1 MPTER
6 PMRGMRLLIALA
18 VSCFAAHAGAQT
30 AAVPQH
36 DFGRTPNVIDIG
48 YGVLATPMSVLGE
61 VMRRDQILARAA
73 KQQQLEFRF
82 HPFEKGV
89 DSLPPLLDGKLDGAM
104 PTDVVALDAIAR
116 SEIVLLGYVRQ
127 SFSSVVGQ
135 RGSSMAELKGK
146 RIGNAQGTSG
156 HSALLQGLA
165 GAGLSEKDVT
175 LVQMNVHDMPDALL
189 SGRIDAFAAWEPTP
203 STTLRL
209 YPTRFSALHKQISP
223 AYLVVSRQMSR
234 DNPEAARLLL
244 ASLHRAVRW
253 LKNNRSHLDTAS
265 SWTRVAMFT
274 FTGKP
279 PAVSDREIAALTRSD
294 LLNIAGVPL
303 IPANEGQNNSALWR
317 SFDFFRKAG
326 KLPAD
331 LSWATV
337 QSSFD
342 VEHTA
347 HVIANARRYKLDDF
361 DYAP

>member
-1 MPTER
+1 MRTER
-6 PMRGMRLLIALA
+6 RMRGLRQLIALA
-18 VSCFAAHAGAQT
+18 ISCCAVHAGAQT
-30 AAVPQH
+30 APPAPH
-36 DFGRTPNVIDIG
+36 DFGRTANVIDIG

-73 KQQQLEFRF
+73 TQQKLEFRF

-89 DSLPPLLDGKLDGAM
+89 DALPPLLEGKLDGAM
-104 PTDVVALDAIAR
+104 PTDVVVLDAIAR

-165 GAGLSEKDVT
+165 GAGLSEKDVM
-175 LVQMNVHDMPDALL
+175 LVQMNVRDMQEALL
-189 SGRIDAFAAWEPTP
+189 TSKIDAFAAWEPTP

-209 YPTRFSALHKQISP
+209 YPARFSALHKQISP

-234 DNPEAARLLL
+234 DTPEAARLLV

-253 LKNNRSHLDTAS
+253 LKKNRNNLDTAS
-265 SWTRVAMFT
+265 NWTRVAMFT

-279 PAVSDREIAALTRSD
+279 SVVSAREIAALTRSD
-294 LLNIAGVPL
+294 LLNIAGAPL
-303 IPANEGQNNSALWR
+303 IPVNEGQNNSALWR
-317 SFDFFRKAG
+317 SFDFFKKAG
-326 KLPAD
+326 KLPAN

-342 VEHTA
+342 VEHTT
-347 HVIANARRYKLDDF
+347 HVIANARRYKLDEF